1 MKYYIIKNRKM
12 PWGDY
17 GNTLFEGSLS
27 VMDENYQITEVH
39 KIERTAP
46 YIPEIYATF
55 SRYIVVREDI
65 KDLLL
70 NNNIKGIEKVH
81 PTEFTKLVNIDW
93 QQWDLNAPNPKIYP
107 RGGEPINYI
116 KGRKHNPKFLDLI
129 SHSYYSLGLAEQ
141 EKIFE
146 IVSDKDDYENY
157 TDIRIKTAEVKYDLF
172 QCGSII
178 ASEKFKNLIET
189 HTDNCL
195 RFIPLQESK

>member
-17 GNTLFEGSLS
+17 GNTLFEGLLS

-46 YIPEIYATF
+46 YIPEIYTTI
-55 SRYIVVREDI
+55 SNYIVVREDI
-65 KDLLL
+65 
-70 NNNIKGIEKVH
+70 
-81 PTEFTKLVNIDW
+81 
-93 QQWDLNAPNPKIYP
+93 
-107 RGGEPINYI
+107 
-116 KGRKHNPKFLDLI
+116 
-129 SHSYYSLGLAEQ
+129 
-141 EKIFE
+141 
-146 IVSDKDDYENY
+146 
-157 TDIRIKTAEVKYDLF
+157 AEVKYDLF

-189 HTDNCL
+189 HTNNCL